1 MADIT
6 SLFERLSIPK
16 ANITDII
23 EIAIMAFILY
33 HILKL
38 LKDTRTWFL
47 LRGVAVILVFFGI
60 SYLLHF
66 DTILY
71 LAQRSLSLI
80 VMALI
85 VAFQPEVRRA
95 LERLGQRNM
104 LLSFFSSSKSPAG
117 RFDSDTVDEIVTAA
131 FKLGEERTGALIVIE
146 REVPLNEYVHT
157 GIAVDAVVT
166 SQLLINVFQHN
177 TPLHDGAV
185 IIKGNRIESATCYL
199 PLTKNLDISKT
210 LGTRHRAAIGVS
222 EQTDSVTIVV
232 SEETGQVSL
241 AFGGKLFLDLGRRQL
256 EAKLKELCIDK
267 ETDGGRGGVLGL
279 LDSLEGGLR
288 HGTRKKAEK

>member
-6 SLFERLSIPK
+6 SLFGRFSIPK
-16 ANITDII
+16 AGITDII

-33 HILKL
+33 QILKL
-38 LKDTRTWFL
+38 LKDTRAWFL
-47 LRGVAVILVFFGI
+47 LRGIAVILIFFGI

-71 LAQRSLSLI
+71 IAQRCLSLI
-80 VMALI
+80 LMALI
-85 VAFQPEVRRA
+85 VAFQPELRRA
-95 LERLGQRNM
+95 LEKLGQKNT
-104 LLSFFSSSKSPAG
+104 LLSFFSSSKSVQG
-117 RFDSDTVDEIVTAA
+117 GFDERTVDELVTAS
-131 FKLGEERTGALIVIE
+131 FKLASARTGALIVIE

-166 SQLLINVFQHN
+166 SQLLINIFEHN

-199 PLTKNLDISKT
+199 PLSQNLDISKM
-210 LGTRHRAAIGVS
+210 LGTRHRAALGVS

-241 AFGGKLFLDLGRRQL
+241 ASGGKLLLNLNREQLKARLDAIRRP
-256 EAKLKELCIDK
+256 DDG
-267 ETDGGRGGVLGL
+267 ETKGGFFNFK
-279 LDSLEGGLR
+279 GGLW
-288 HGTRKKAEK
+288 HGKK